1 MKKLYLFF
9 VIATLCCGLQAQEVI
24 WIADFEDGT
33 NQGINP
39 WEGHEIEIIENFD
52 PDEVNDSDWILHFI
66 AGNTWGAVNK
76 WDANGNIFNPEYTK
90 FVVDV
95 YIPEGEIAAYGGGGE
110 IAFQLLGLG
119 SISGAP
125 NYSGNVRAANVEQ
138 EWVTLYYDITGM
150 QHFDYRQLAL
160 QYAGMNCYIDNLRFW
175 IEDPDVNPIWADF
188 EDGTLQGFDPK
199 GWGTDCD
206 TEVVDNPD
214 PDEVNPSNKVL
225 RWHDVNNWGGVW
237 RWQPNV
243 FQPEYYG
250 MRVDIYVGEAPEG
263 EYPARFWLQGFNSE
277 SGAENWQSDY
287 VEVTEYGQWV
297 NIYFDLEPLELYDY
311 RILYL
316 MCDTDEFFSD
326 NYQWI
331 TEMEMPYFNL
341 TLEAQPP
348 EGGELTGGG
357 EHQQNSVV
365 TVSATPND
373 GYLFQNWRKD
383 GSVISIEPEFEYV
396 MPDHDV
402 TLTAHFIEEEIDL
415 FTLTL
420 VPSPPN
426 GGTVSG
432 GGEFPEGD
440 EVTIIATAN
449 DGFHFI
455 DWMGSAGVVS
465 TEATY
470 VFTMPA
476 ENVTL
481 MANFGEG
488 DDETSVPESGSEP
501 NVYATAGAIIA
512 ENAENSFVEIYTL
525 SGVKVVS
532 QSLRTTFETIYL
544 QPGFYIVVLDGLKT
558 TKAIVR

>member
-9 VIATLCCGLQAQEVI
+9 VIATFCCGLQAQEVI

-39 WEGHEIEIIENFD
+39 WEGHAIEIIENFD
-52 PDEVNDSDWILHFI
+52 PDEVNDSDWILHFM

-95 YIPEGEIAAYGGGGE
+95 YIPKGEIAAYGGGGV

-119 SISGAP
+119 SVSGAP
-125 NYSGNVRAANVEQ
+125 NYTGNVKSANVEE

-175 IEDPDVNPIWADF
+175 IEAPEVNPIWADF

-199 GWGTDCD
+199 GWGTDCN
-206 TEVVDNPD
+206 TEVVNNPD

-225 RWHDVNNWGGVW
+225 RWYDVNNWGGVW
-237 RWQPNV
+237 RWQQGI

-250 MRVDIYVGEAPEG
+250 MRVDIYVGEAPQG
-263 EYPARFWLQGFNSE
+263 EDPARFWLQAFNSQ
-277 SGAENWQSDY
+277 SGAENWQSEY
-287 VEVTEYGQWV
+287 IEVTDYGQWV
-297 NIYFDLEPLELYDY
+297 NVYFDLEPLELYDY
-311 RILYL
+311 NRLFL
-316 MCDTDEFFSD
+316 MCNTDEFFSD

-341 TLEAQPP
+341 TLQAQPP

-383 GSVISIEPEFEYV
+383 GTVISTEAEFDFV
-396 MPDHDV
+396 MPDEDV
-402 TLTAHFIEEEIDL
+402 TLTAHFIAEEVDL
-415 FTLTL
+415 YMLTL
-420 VPSPPN
+420 VANPPH

-449 DGFHFI
+449 AGFYFVNWI
-455 DWMGSAGVVS
+455 GSAGIVS
-465 TEATY
+465 TQATY

-476 ENVTL
+476 NNVTL
-481 MANFGEG
+481 MANFEEG
-488 DDETSVPESGSEP
+488 DDNTSVPEPGSEP

-512 ENAENSFVEIYTL
+512 ENAKNSFVEIFTL
-525 SGVKVVS
+525 SGVKVIS
-532 QSLRTTFETIYL
+532 QRLQTTFQTINL
-544 QPGFYIVVLDGLKT
+544 QPGFYIVVLDGSET